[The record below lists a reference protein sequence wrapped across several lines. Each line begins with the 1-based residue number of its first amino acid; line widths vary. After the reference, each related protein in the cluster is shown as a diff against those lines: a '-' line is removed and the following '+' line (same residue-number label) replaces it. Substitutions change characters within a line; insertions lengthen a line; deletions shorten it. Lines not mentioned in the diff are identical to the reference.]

1 MDVKELNDIVE
12 HSDVI
17 KKEVTD
23 IFLEMDTTDSMAT
36 QVSLNNLLLT
46 LYDRL
51 EEERI
56 MIEAIGSPD
65 TTQEQFEGWV
75 ENNLDDY
82 STRLFAEAIGK
93 TSDFVKP
100 ENKFDLKEA
109 LKNLF
114 DNDPTNSNNIFDR
127 IQDQMTS
134 PSVDEKVKSTIEALK
149 NL

>member
-51 EEERI
+51 EDERI
-56 MIEAIGSPD
+56 MIEAIGSPS
-65 TTQEQFEGWV
+65 TTQEQFEGWI

-109 LKNLF
+109 IKNLF

-134 PSVDEKVKSTIEALK
+134 PTVDEKVKSTIEALK